1 VRGVGEQVAMTES
14 RAAGPRLP
22 VTALAVVVVVVGIA
36 IAWVAIT
43 RVTGSSAA
51 PAVPQQP
58 QPSGAAVQPGK
69 EAAALA
75 TASAQVGFA
84 VEAVGQLPD
93 PQLHLFGVIVDPGPL
108 PEVTLSYART
118 ADASQAT
125 IRVIEQNQ
133 RAAHPANY
141 TGTASD
147 PNHRVDIGNPKAEV
161 WSYDA
166 WPNYG
171 VYTVFIGQRT
181 YFIEV
186 HSGRLTTP
194 QLKAMIAPWLE

>member
-1 VRGVGEQVAMTES
+1 MTQF
-14 RAAGPRLP
+14 RAVSPRLR
-22 VTALAVVVVVVGIA
+22 VAALAATVVVIGIA
-36 IAWVAIT
+36 IAWVAVT

-58 QPSGAAVQPGK
+58 QPAGAAVQPGE

-84 VEAVGQLPD
+84 VKAAGQLPD

-108 PEVTLSYART
+108 PEVTLSYSRT

-125 IRVIEQNQ
+125 IRVLEQNQ

-161 WSYDA
+161 WSYGE

-186 HSGRLTTP
+186 HSGKLTTP
-194 QLKAMIAPWLE
+194 QLAAMIAPWLR